1 MLVSSVP
8 LSLTIDN
15 GLPRRA
21 MMASSAGPTRAPAV
35 GQRVA
40 QKIE

>member
-15 GLPRRA
+15 GLPRPA
-21 MMASSAGPTRAPAV
+21 MMASSSGHYLVVR
-35 GQRVA
+35 
-40 QKIE
+40 